1 MNMAT
6 FFIVD
11 VYRITGVGVVPVGQ
25 VKGGILKV
33 GMKLALEGKIMEIKN
48 MQMHHKDIT
57 EAKEG
62 DQIGFSLVNG
72 DYDLLKK
79 YARKC
84 VDFY

>member
-1 MNMAT
+1 MSMTT
-6 FFIVD
+6 FFIMD

-33 GMKLALEGKIMEIKN
+33 GMKLALEGKSMEIKS
-48 MQMHHKDIT
+48 MQMHHKDIK

-62 DQIGFSLVNG
+62 DQVGFALING

-79 YARKC
+79 YARKY